1 MSRTRK
7 PKTTTQERMNE
18 IADEVISQ
26 ISEGNLPQWSKPWNG
41 LFSPT
46 NGHTG
51 KGFTGLNVWA
61 SIMAMSRNNYSSPL
75 FVAAGQAKK
84 LIEEY
89 NKENNTELVAFVKG
103 GKADTYHF
111 RPIQYKVKSKEGDD
125 EETSRFLTGF
135 TGYAVWNIENTNIPS
150 EWAFKRLNV
159 EINEPVEV
167 SDLLSTVESNLKGVT
182 FATGGAAYYTPRT
195 DVITMPP
202 LTAWESENDYAAVLL
217 HEAAHATGHP
227 HRLARPLEGMT
238 SRGTD
243 YATEELIA
251 ELASI
256 AACGALGY
264 EADLTRSSAYLS
276 GWASR
281 TPQKEARAAILKAL
295 SRSIAAAEW
304 VITGAPDRHEGPDSS
319 SELAEGVLDGITTE

>member
-7 PKTTTQERMNE
+7 PKTTTKERMHE
-18 IADEVISQ
+18 IADQVIET

-51 KGFTGLNVWA
+51 RGFTGLNVWA
-61 SIMAMSRNNYSSPL
+61 SIMSMSRNNYSSPL

-89 NKENNTELVAFVKG
+89 NKENGTELVAFVKG

-111 RPIQYKVKSKEGDD
+111 RPIQYKVKGDDD

-150 EWAFKRLNV
+150 EWAFKRLNE
-159 EINEPVEV
+159 EIREPVEV
-167 SDLLSTVESNLKGVT
+167 SNLLNTVETNLNGVS
-182 FATGGAAYYTPRT
+182 FATGGAAFYTPRT
-195 DVITMPP
+195 DTITMPP

-227 HRLARPLEGMT
+227 HRLARPLEGIT
-238 SRGTD
+238 ARGSD

-295 SRSIAAAEW
+295 SRSMAAADW
-304 VITGAPDRHEGPDSS
+304 VINGQPDRHEGPDAS

>member
-7 PKTTTQERMNE
+7 PKTTTKERMNE
-18 IADEVISQ
+18 IADQVIET

-51 KGFTGLNVWA
+51 KGFSGLNVWA

-89 NKENNTELVAFVKG
+89 NKENGTELVAFVKG

-111 RPIQYKVKSKEGDD
+111 RPIQYKVKSEDKD

-150 EWAFKRLNV
+150 EWAFKRL
-159 EINEPVEV
+159 
-167 SDLLSTVESNLKGVT
+167 LS
-182 FATGGAAYYTPRT
+182 
-195 DVITMPP
+195 
-202 LTAWESENDYAAVLL
+202 
-217 HEAAHATGHP
+217 
-227 HRLARPLEGMT
+227 
-238 SRGTD
+238 
-243 YATEELIA
+243 LIH
-251 ELASI
+251 I
-256 AACGALGY
+256 
-264 EADLTRSSAYLS
+264 
-276 GWASR
+276 
-281 TPQKEARAAILKAL
+281 
-295 SRSIAAAEW
+295 
-304 VITGAPDRHEGPDSS
+304 
-319 SELAEGVLDGITTE
+319 